1 MSSLSLQMKSSSN
14 LSDVHIT
21 PREKLSKSKFFS
33 EISKFT
39 QQNEDLDSSNDSS
52 QDVGT
57 LVEKINEIFYTT
69 NYIEFSNANETK
81 EEIDLK
87 SISIEDFE
95 VIETL
100 SEGGFGKVFLAK
112 KKTTT
117 DIFAIKKININ
128 YLEKKNCL
136 KFIENEK
143 KILNIVNND
152 YIVKC
157 YYSFS
162 DGDSIYFVME
172 YLNGGDLSHLLSKFQ
187 GLNEEVLYQL
197 FST

>member
-1 MSSLSLQMKSSSN
+1 MTSSDSVSSLSLAMKSSSN
-14 LSDVHIT
+14 ISDIYKS

-39 QQNEDLDSSNDSS
+39 QQNEDLDSSSDSS

-57 LVEKINEIFYTT
+57 LVEKINDIFYTT
-69 NYIEFSNANETK
+69 NYTEFSKATETK

-87 SISIEDFE
+87 NISIDDFE
-95 VIETL
+95 VIETV

-128 YLEKKNCL
+128 YLEKKNWL

-143 KILNIVNND
+143 MILNTVNNV

-162 DGDSIYFVME
+162 DGDNIYFVME

-187 GLNEEVLYQL
+187 GLNEEVN
-197 FST
+197 